1 MKTQRKLFVVVQHLY
16 SYNGFLCSFE
26 DGKYLRNKTRAEKKG
41 GIRMFQKK
49 FRYMAAVLA
58 ALMITQG
65 SFTAFADEIGP
76 GYDEQNKASTDTSV
90 TDPANAWKKVN
101 GVYVDNN
108 GKTIEGALLRGISVA
123 KWQGD
128 IDWAKVAADD
138 ISFAFI
144 KMMSYGYEGGYTMD
158 PNYEKN
164 MKGAL
169 DNGVQAAPYVYL
181 QTKTVEEAKAAAKY
195 AVEKVSGYNVKY
207 PIAVDVES
215 KYILEL
221 SVQELTDVVNA
232 FCDTIVAAG
241 YTPIVYSDYSKF
253 TTEMDTKQIHY
264 DIWLARYGADGTYE
278 GRTIWQCTDKGHVN
292 GINGNVCL
300 EFAYKDYA
308 PKATKGTAVD
318 TGEWKNESGKWY
330 FYRDGGRMSGW
341 INPDGYWYY
350 LDPSELGAMVTGTTM
365 TIDGV
370 SYTFD
375 ANGVMQ

>member
-1 MKTQRKLFVVVQHLY
+1 
-16 SYNGFLCSFE
+16 
-26 DGKYLRNKTRAEKKG
+26 
-41 GIRMFQKK
+41 MFQKK

-65 SFTAFADEIGP
+65 SFTTFADEIGP

-164 MKGAL
+164 MKGAM

-221 SVQELTDVVNA
+221 SVQELTDMVNA

-308 PKATKGTAVD
+308 PVTKGTAVD

-350 LDPSELGAMVTGTTM
+350 LDPL
-365 TIDGV
+365 
-370 SYTFD
+370 
-375 ANGVMQ
+375 NGVMAQGWRKIDGKWYYFSPVGAGVYAYDPAKQQWIYGGGTGRPLGSMYKNEITPDGYQTDTDGAWIQ

>member
-1 MKTQRKLFVVVQHLY
+1 
-16 SYNGFLCSFE
+16 
-26 DGKYLRNKTRAEKKG
+26 
-41 GIRMFQKK
+41 MFQKK

-90 TDPANAWKKVN
+90 TDPANAWKKVI

-300 EFAYKDYA
+300 EFAYKDFA
-308 PKATKGTAVD
+308 PKATKATAVD
-318 TGEWKNESGKWY
+318 TGEWKNEGGKWY

-370 SYTFD
+370 GYTFD